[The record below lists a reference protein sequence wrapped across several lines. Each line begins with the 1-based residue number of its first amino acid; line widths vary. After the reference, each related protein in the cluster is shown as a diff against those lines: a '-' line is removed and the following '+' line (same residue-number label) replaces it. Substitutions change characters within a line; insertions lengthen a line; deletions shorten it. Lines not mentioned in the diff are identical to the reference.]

1 MAVTEVFTEPLRRLY
16 DWTMGLAAHRHAV
29 WWLALIALVESSVF
43 PIPPDVMIIPMVLA
57 ARDRAWLIAGA
68 ATLASALGGLLGYF
82 IGYELYELIGRPI
95 IEFYGYGEKFITFQS
110 WYSAWG
116 AWIVAAGG
124 FTPIPYKVITI
135 ASGVADMDLATFTA
149 VSVIS
154 RGARFFL
161 VAALL
166 YAFGPPI
173 RAFIE
178 RRLGLLALLFFAGLF
193 GGFLV
198 LGLVV

>member
-1 MAVTEVFTEPLRRLY
+1 MSLTDTINGPLKRLY

-29 WWLALIALVESSVF
+29 AWLAFIAFLESSAF

-57 ARDRAWLIAGA
+57 ARDRAWAIAGA
-68 ATLASALGGLLGYF
+68 ATLASAAGGLLGYF
-82 IGYELYELIGRPI
+82 IGYELYDLIGRPI
-95 IEFYGYGEKFITFQS
+95 IEFYGYGEKFTTFQS
-110 WYSAWG
+110 WYAAWG

-135 ASGVADMDLATFTA
+135 ASGVADMDLATFTV
-149 VSVIS
+149 VSILS

-166 YAFGPPI
+166 FAFGPPI

-178 RRLGLLALLFFAGLF
+178 RYLGLLALLLFAGIL

-198 LGLVV
+198 IGLVM

>member
-1 MAVTEVFTEPLRRLY
+1 MSLTDTINGPLRRLY

-29 WWLALIALVESSVF
+29 GWLALIAFLESSVF

-57 ARDRAWLIAGA
+57 ARDRAWAIAAA
-68 ATLASALGGLLGYF
+68 ATLASAAGGLLGFF
-82 IGYELYELIGRPI
+82 IGYELYDLIGRPI
-95 IEFYGYGEKFITFQS
+95 IEFYGYGEKFATFQS
-110 WYSAWG
+110 WYTAWG

-135 ASGVADMDLATFTA
+135 ASGVADMDLATFTV
-149 VSVIS
+149 VSIVS

-166 YAFGPPI
+166 FAFGPPI
-173 RAFIE
+173 RSFIE
-178 RRLGLLALLFFAGLF
+178 RRLGLLALLLFAGIL

-198 LGLVV
+198 IGLVM